1 MIVCNS
7 AMTVS
12 SAERREIRDKT
23 LIRKFVRMPTNV
35 KSLGSL
41 ENQNSNLD
49 QKARRTLTVMKSFIV
64 VHHLPSSLIFHFMLN
79 FLCG

>member
-23 LIRKFVRMPTNV
+23 LMEKFVRMPTNV
-35 KSLGSL
+35 KGLGSL
-41 ENQNSNLD
+41 ENQIFSVD
-49 QKARRTLTVMKSFIV
+49 QKGRRK
-64 VHHLPSSLIFHFMLN
+64 
-79 FLCG
+79 

>member
-1 MIVCNS
+1 
-7 AMTVS
+7 MTVS

-23 LIRKFVRMPTNV
+23 LIGKFVRMPTNV

-49 QKARRTLTVMKSFIV
+49 QNARRILTVMKSFIV
-64 VHHLPSSLIFHFMLN
+64 HLPSSLIFHFMLN

>member
-23 LIRKFVRMPTNV
+23 LIGKFVRMPTNV

-49 QKARRTLTVMKSFIV
+49 QKARRILTVMKSFI